1 MHLAKKCSKIFLTV
15 ALAVAFAVPAWAA
28 EVKTQYFSLA
38 LPEGWTQPQ
47 PVQNANGT
55 SLAIFQNK
63 KDGSAVTITV
73 VSNGMSAKDAA
84 TQTIANMK
92 AGGLKATDP
101 VEKNGIYESS
111 FSQGQGKGVS
121 YFGSNGK
128 EFAVTTIIGP
138 NTETGKALL
147 KNLKPTDSKLF
158 PKF

>member
-1 MHLAKKCSKIFLTV
+1 MYLAKKCSKIFLTV

-38 LPEGWTQPQ
+38 LPGGWTQPQ

-84 TQTIANMK
+84 TQTIDRK
-92 AGGLKATDP
+92 S
-101 VEKNGIYESS
+101 V
-111 FSQGQGKGVS
+111 V
-121 YFGSNGK
+121 
-128 EFAVTTIIGP
+128 
-138 NTETGKALL
+138 
-147 KNLKPTDSKLF
+147 
-158 PKF
+158 